1 MRARSTRRA
10 RGRIFHELF
19 HAKSRLPD
27 ERQEA
32 RRQASSPVKPGPLRR
47 DRTVEIAGGGF
58 AGLAAACALARRGW
72 RVRVHERADR
82 LRTAGAGINLYE
94 NGLRVLEALGAL
106 DEAIREGAPARLRET
121 RDQDDRL
128 LATHPWG
135 EARVYGVLRQR
146 LVDAL
151 AAAARRAGAE
161 IVCDSE
167 CLSATPAGELLL
179 ADGQK
184 LSADLVI
191 AADGV
196 NSRIRDSLG
205 LLSQRRFLPDG
216 CVRVLIP
223 KLSEAEATDGRTIE
237 YWSGSRR
244 LLYNPCSDTHLYLAL
259 TMLHE
264 DEPARALPLRKD
276 VWTASFP
283 RLAPLIERIGGEA
296 RYDRF
301 EYIRLSRWSSG
312 RVAVLGDAAHAIPP
326 NIGQGAGCAMMNA
339 LSLAFYLDSTTDI
352 SAGLKSWERAERPL
366 TNHTQRIS
374 LLFGMPAFW
383 PPRLRAFFYSLA
395 ARSKWLTAQRTRTA
409 RHIPTGT

>member
-1 MRARSTRRA
+1 MRVEQVR
-10 RGRIFHELF
+10 EL
-19 HAKSRLPD
+19 A
-27 ERQEA
+27 EA
-32 RRQASSPVKPGPLRR
+32 ADDPLKK
-47 DRTVEIAGGGF
+47 DRTAEIVGGGF

-72 RVRVHERADR
+72 RVRVHERAER

-106 DEAIREGAPARLRET
+106 EDTLDDSARAVVRET
-121 RDQDDRL
+121 RDENDRL
-128 LATHPWG
+128 LATHPWRG
-135 EARVYGVLRQR
+135 ARVYGVLRQR
-146 LVDAL
+146 LIDAL

-161 IVCDSE
+161 IVTGSE
-167 CLSATPAGELLL
+167 GARAFPDGKLILSTGE
-179 ADGQK
+179 K
-184 LSADLVI
+184 VSADLIV

-205 LLSQRRFLPDG
+205 LLAHRRFLPDG
-216 CVRVLIP
+216 CIRVLIP
-223 KLSEAEATDGRTIE
+223 KLSPHEATDGRTIE

-244 LLYNPCSDTHLYLAL
+244 LLYNPCSSTHLYLAL

-264 DEPARALPLRKD
+264 DEAARALPLRKD
-276 VWTASFP
+276 VWTRSFP
-283 RLAPLIERIGGEA
+283 HLAPLIVRIGDES

-301 EYIRLSRWSSG
+301 EYIRLKRWSSG
-312 RVAVLGDAAHAIPP
+312 KVAVIGDAAHAIPP

-339 LSLAFYLDSTTDI
+339 LSLAFYLDKFQQTEKALT
-352 SAGLKSWERAERPL
+352 AWEEAERPL

-383 PPRLRAFFYSLA
+383 PPRLRALFYSVA